1 MKNSK
6 ISVSGGGLPPSIA
19 SLPLAWDWRF
29 LRIDDKSLSEFAKH
43 IHWIIQCEPDQAEK
57 DALNLLRELVDKARS
72 EWKLT
77 RVELKQA
84 VYAQRF
90 QYYKSVAQLIVD
102 HPQVSLEEL
111 RRKHGLSVSRGRDHR
126 LIRNRLPLPICRGV
140 LGAPEIREAVG
151 SYSPPTAAASNRA
164 FLRTVDAKTKTQRD

>member
-111 RRKHGLSVSRGRDHR
+111 RRKHGLSHWAMDRARKLFKV
-126 LIRNRLPLPICRGV
+126 NRKQGT
-140 LGAPEIREAVG
+140 G
-151 SYSPPTAAASNRA
+151 SSAYKKSTSTSH
-164 FLRTVDAKTKTQRD
+164 L